1 MKYFLSNKLYTV
13 LKWIGL
19 IACPAV
25 AVFVGTVGAA
35 WGWANIEPVVITINA
50 VGVLIGALIG
60 ISQASAKVVP
70 PDERAPETD
79 TMPADDGSG
88 IVPLTDAE
96 VAAILA
102 AGGTDAD

>member
-1 MKYFLSNKLYTV
+1 VKYLLGDKLYTV

-25 AVFVGTVGAA
+25 AVFVSTVGAA

-50 VGVLIGALIG
+50 FGVLIGALIG

-70 PDERAPETD
+70 PDERAPETG
-79 TMPADDGSG
+79 TMPADDGSV
-88 IVPLTDAE
+88 IFPLTDKEIGA
-96 VAAILA
+96 VFA

>member
-13 LKWIGL
+13 LKWAGL
-19 IACPAV
+19 ILCPSV
-25 AVFVGTVGAA
+25 AVFIGTVGNA

-70 PDERAPETD
+70 PDERAPETG
-79 TMPADDGSG
+79 TMPADDESG

>member
-13 LKWIGL
+13 LKWVGL

-60 ISQASAKVVP
+60 ISQATAKPGIDVP
-70 PDERAPETD
+70 
-79 TMPADDGSG
+79 
-88 IVPLTDAE
+88 PLTDAE
-96 VAAILA
+96 IAAIF
-102 AGGTDAD
+102 AGGTDADD

>member
-13 LKWIGL
+13 LKWVGL

-70 PDERAPETD
+70 PDERAPETG
-79 TMPADDGSG
+79 TMPADDESG